1 MEVFDKVKSI
11 IVDQLG
17 RKPEDVTM
25 NTTFEDMD
33 VDSLDVVELIMAIED
48 EFDIT
53 IDDEDANRF
62 QTMNDLV
69 EYIKGKVE

>member
-25 NTTFEDMD
+25 NTSFEDMD

>member
-1 MEVFDKVKSI
+1 
-11 IVDQLG
+11 
-17 RKPEDVTM
+17 
-25 NTTFEDMD
+25 MD

>member
-17 RKPEDVTM
+17 RKPGDVTM